1 MFTYYLRLALRA
13 LRNSPVLTALMVL
26 ALAVGIGA
34 SMTMLTVLHV
44 LSGDPL
50 PGRSAHLYYPQ
61 VDPRQLGRGGGNGN
75 PEPPGLL
82 TYVDA
87 ENLLQQGKAA
97 RAALMYQGGDVVQ
110 PPAGSALHPFVVNSR
125 LTGRDF
131 FSMFEVPFRY
141 GSAWSAADDAGAAHV
156 AVISQ
161 SLDRKL
167 FGGADSVGRML
178 VYGGHS
184 FRIVGVLAHWR
195 PVPRFYDLDA
205 SRYGEVE
212 DVFIPFNT
220 ARALNLGVN
229 GSTNCYGKPGKDL
242 DTSPCGYIQMWV
254 QLDSAKAAADY
265 KRFLANYSAQQHA
278 AGRFQRPPNVRLD
291 DLMQW
296 LATNHVVPEDVR
308 MQAWLALGFLLVCVV
323 NTVGLLLAKFLRRSG
338 EIGVRRALGASRRAI
353 FAQLLIEAGMIGAA
367 GALLGLLLTWIG
379 LWLVRKQPSD
389 YAQLAH
395 LEPAMLVATLALA
408 LLASLVAGLLPAWRA
423 CLIPPALQLKS
434 S

>member
-1 MFTYYLRLALRA
+1 MIAYYLRLALRA

-61 VDPRQLGRGGGNGN
+61 VDPRPLAHGGNGK

-82 TYVDA
+82 TYIDA
-87 ENLLQQGKAA
+87 ENLLHQGKAA
-97 RAALMYQGGDVVQ
+97 RAALMYQGVSIVQ
-110 PPAGSALHPFVVNSR
+110 PPAGSVLHPLVVSSR
-125 LTGRDF
+125 LTGGDF

-141 GSAWSAADDAGAAHV
+141 GGGWSAADDAGAAHV
-156 AVISQ
+156 TVISQ
-161 SLDRKL
+161 RLDRKL

-178 VYGGHS
+178 NYGGHS

-195 PVPRFYDLDA
+195 PVPRFYDLDS

-212 DVFIPFNT
+212 QVFIPFNT
-220 ARALNLGVN
+220 ARALDISVSGT
-229 GSTNCYGKPGKDL
+229 TNCYGKPGKNL
-242 DTSPCGYIQMWV
+242 DTSPCGFIQMWV
-254 QLDSAKAAADY
+254 QLDTPAAAQAY
-265 KRFLANYSAQQHA
+265 QHFLVNYSAQQHT

-323 NTVGLLLAKFLRRSG
+323 NTVGLLLAKFLRRSN
-338 EIGVRRALGASRRAI
+338 EIGVRRALGASRSSI

-367 GALLGLLLTWIG
+367 GALLGLLLTWLG
-379 LWLVRKQPSD
+379 LWLVRQQPSD
-389 YAQLAH
+389 YASLAH

-408 LLASLVAGLLPAWRA
+408 LFASLVAGLLPAWRA
-423 CLIPPALQLKS
+423 CLIAPALQLKS

>member
-1 MFTYYLRLALRA
+1 MGAYYLRLALRA

-61 VDPRQLGRGGGNGN
+61 VDPRPLARNGDGN
-75 PEPPGLL
+75 PQPPGLL
-82 TYVDA
+82 TYIDA
-87 ENLLQQGKAA
+87 ENLLHQGKAA
-97 RAALMYQGGDVVQ
+97 RAAVMYQGADVVQ
-110 PPAGSALHPFVVNSR
+110 PPAGSVLHPFVVTSR

-141 GSAWSAADDAGAAHV
+141 GAPWSAADDAGAAHV

-178 VYGGHS
+178 NYGGHS

-195 PVPRFYDLDA
+195 PVPRFYDLNS
-205 SRYGEVE
+205 SRYGEIE

-220 ARALNLGVN
+220 ARALDIGVN
-229 GSTNCYGKPGKDL
+229 GTTNCFGQTTGNL

-254 QLDSAKAAADY
+254 QLDSAHAAAAY
-265 KRFLANYSAQQHA
+265 KRFLVDYSAQQHA
-278 AGRFQRPPNVRLD
+278 AGRFQRKPNVRLD

-367 GALLGLLLTWIG
+367 GALLGLLLTWLG
-379 LWLVRKQPSD
+379 LWLVRRQPSD
-389 YAQLAH
+389 YASLAH
-395 LEPAMLVATLALA
+395 LEPSMLLATLALA
-408 LLASLVAGLLPAWRA
+408 LIASLVAGLLPAWRA
-423 CLIPPALQLKS
+423 CLIAPALQLKS

>member
-50 PGRSAHLYYPQ
+50 PGRSVHLYYPRI
-61 VDPRQLGRGGGNGN
+61 DPRQLGGGNAS
-75 PEPPGLL
+75 PEPPSLL
-82 TYVDA
+82 TYIDA
-87 ENLLQQGKAA
+87 ENLLHQGKAA
-97 RAALMYQGGDVVQ
+97 RAALMYQGGDMVQ
-110 PPAGSALHPFVVNSR
+110 PPSGSTLHPFVVNSR

-141 GSAWSAADDAGAAHV
+141 GAPWSAADDAGAAHV

-167 FGGADSVGRML
+167 FDGADSVGRML
-178 VYGGHS
+178 DYGGHS

-195 PVPRFYDLDA
+195 PVPRFYDLNA
-205 SRYGEVE
+205 SRFGQIE

-220 ARALNLGVN
+220 ARALNLGVD
-229 GSTNCYGKPGKDL
+229 GSTECYGRPSKDL
-242 DTSPCGYIQMWV
+242 DASPCGFIQMWV
-254 QLDSAKAAADY
+254 QLDSRRAATAY
-265 KRFLANYSAQQHA
+265 RRFLADYSAQQHA

-296 LATNHVVPEDVR
+296 LAYNQVVPDDVR
-308 MQAWLALGFLLVCVV
+308 MQAWVALGFLLVCVV
-323 NTVGLLLAKFLRRSG
+323 NTVGLLLAKFLRRSN

-367 GALLGLLLTWIG
+367 GALLGLLLTWLG
-379 LWLVRKQPSD
+379 LWLVRRQPSN

-395 LEPAMLVATLALA
+395 LQPAMLVATLALA

-423 CLIPPALQLKS
+423 CLIPPALQLKTQ
-434 S
+434 